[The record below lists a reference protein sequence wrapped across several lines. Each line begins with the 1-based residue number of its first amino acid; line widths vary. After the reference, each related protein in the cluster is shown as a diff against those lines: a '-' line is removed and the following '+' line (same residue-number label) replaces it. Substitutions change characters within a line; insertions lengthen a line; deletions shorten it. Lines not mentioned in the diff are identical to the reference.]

1 MTMTMTTTTSLAQC
15 LHISAL
21 HARIRFALD
30 DVLGTYHGLSYADYR
45 LLRALAQCGE
55 SPMAMADLAP
65 CLGVPLS
72 AVVRQIL
79 PLEKTGLVQRQGAD
93 GAPGRGTVRLRPA
106 ARQVL
111 VNATETAQDVCRRLA
126 LPDLGCGMAASAAA

>member
-1 MTMTMTTTTSLAQC
+1 MNTTTSFAQC

-21 HARIRFALD
+21 HARIQYALD
-30 DVLGTYHGLSYADYR
+30 DELGTHHGLSYADYL
-45 LLRALAQCGE
+45 LLRALEQSGD
-55 SPMAMADLAP
+55 SPMAMTDLVP

-93 GAPGRGTVRLRPA
+93 GAPGRRTVRLRPA

-111 VNATETAQDVCRRLA
+111 VNATETAQAVCRTLA
-126 LPDLGCGMAASAAA
+126 LPASGTPSSAV

>member
-1 MTMTMTTTTSLAQC
+1 MTTTTSFSQC

-21 HARIRFALD
+21 HARIQYALD
-30 DVLGTYHGLSYADYR
+30 DELGTYHGLSYADYL
-45 LLRALAQCGE
+45 LLRALEQSGDT
-55 SPMAMADLAP
+55 PMAMADLVP

-93 GAPGRGTVRLRPA
+93 GAPGRRTVRLRPA

-111 VNATETAQDVCRRLA
+111 VNATETAQAVCRGLV
-126 LPDLGCGMAASAAA
+126 LPDPGCGLAASAAA